1 MDEVK
6 KRICSK
12 ENKISNLKLSPIK
25 INYIPLMEY
34 GVILYFQFHVCSVS
48 IICLLSIIIFSNTS
62 NVHPINS
69 MDLIYWL
76 QSHGNER
83 DKLNPKYIMRM
94 TCINFYTFNR

>member
-25 INYIPLMEY
+25 INYISLMEY
-34 GVILYFQFHVCSVS
+34 VDILYFKFYVRS
-48 IICLLSIIIFSNTS
+48 S
-62 NVHPINS
+62 NVHWISS

-76 QSHGNER
+76 QSHGNEL
-83 DKLNPKYIMRM
+83 DKLDSKYIMRM
-94 TCINFYTFNR
+94 TCINFYTF